1 MTNAKLLVVADD
13 FTGGLDTGV
22 QFARQGIATRVV
34 VNPDA
39 DKSMRQPN
47 VMQSTFS
54 EVFNDIN
61 QVRSN
66 ILRQGRRIN
75 IMNKKLLKKLNL
87 T

>member
-1 MTNAKLLVVADD
+1 M
-13 FTGGLDTGV
+13 
-22 QFARQGIATRVV
+22 